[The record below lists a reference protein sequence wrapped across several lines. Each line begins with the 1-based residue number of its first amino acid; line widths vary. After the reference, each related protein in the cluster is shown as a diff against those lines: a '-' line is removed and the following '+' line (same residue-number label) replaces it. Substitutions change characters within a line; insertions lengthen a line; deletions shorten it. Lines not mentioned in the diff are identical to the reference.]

1 MITYTKLERNVDFA
15 EEGVEKSP
23 GNELVKTGSA
33 AAALGYTSRILFLT
47 RERMQWIICVY
58 CSFLINVCS

>member
-15 EEGVEKSP
+15 EERVEESP
-23 GNELVKTGSA
+23 GNEVVKTRSA
-33 AAALGYTSRILFLT
+33 AAELGYTSRILFLT